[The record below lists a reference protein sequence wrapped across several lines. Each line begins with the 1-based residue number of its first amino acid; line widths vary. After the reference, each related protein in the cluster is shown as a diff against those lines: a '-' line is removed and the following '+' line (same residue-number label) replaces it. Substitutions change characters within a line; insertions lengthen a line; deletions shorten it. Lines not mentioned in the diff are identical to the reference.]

1 MGDPGGAAAPDD
13 DEVGEF
19 SDEELV
25 DLPEGDD
32 DDDYWQSI
40 RWHFLFFACV
50 LKKGGYKSLGG
61 TDLPGG
67 GL

>member
-32 DDDYWQSI
+32 DDEPIVIDIVAPQDTYNLDEVPNS
-40 RWHFLFFACV
+40 LSE
-50 LKKGGYKSLGG
+50 KGGL
-61 TDLPGG
+61 
-67 GL
+67 